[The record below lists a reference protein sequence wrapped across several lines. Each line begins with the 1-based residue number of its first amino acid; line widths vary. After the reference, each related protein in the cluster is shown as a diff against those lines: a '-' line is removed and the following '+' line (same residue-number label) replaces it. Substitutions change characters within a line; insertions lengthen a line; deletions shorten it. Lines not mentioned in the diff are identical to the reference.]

1 MTRTRIVGAVIGLGV
16 ASAAMLGG
24 NADTAEIKVISTG
37 SFKEVLGELAP
48 AFEKSTGHKVTAIF
62 AGTDD
67 IVRRLGAGETLDIVI
82 APAVWIDDLIKRG
95 LVVADSRADVA
106 RSGIGA
112 ATRAGAPRI
121 DIGSADGF
129 KNGLLGAKSIVL
141 SAGVSG
147 IYLNG
152 LFQRW
157 GVAGE
162 LKPKITTL
170 PGSIEVA
177 GALVRGE
184 AEVGFLQVSELLSVK
199 GIVFLGPLPADIQE
213 MTAITAGFGKAAGA
227 PEAARALVKFLMSPE
242 TAPAKRKTGLEPG

>member
-95 LVVADSRADVA
+95 LVIGDSRADVA

-129 KNGLLGAKSIVL
+129 KKGLLGAKSIVL

-152 LFQRW
+152 LFQKW

-162 LKPKITTL
+162 LKSKITTL

-177 GALVRGE
+177 AALVRGE

-213 MTAITAGFGKAAGA
+213 MTAITVGLGKAAGA
-227 PEAARALVKFLMSPE
+227 PDAARTLVKFLLSPE

>member
-1 MTRTRIVGAVIGLGV
+1 MTRGRIVGAVIGLGV

-37 SFKEVLGELAP
+37 SFKEVLGELGP

-129 KNGLLGAKSIVL
+129 KKGLLGAKSIVL

-152 LFQRW
+152 LFQKW

-162 LKPKITTL
+162 LKSKITTL

-177 GALVRGE
+177 AALVRGE

-213 MTAITAGFGKAAGA
+213 MTAITVGLGKTAGA
-227 PEAARALVKFLMSPE
+227 RRPLGRW
-242 TAPAKRKTGLEPG
+242 

>member
-1 MTRTRIVGAVIGLGV
+1 MTRRYVVGALIGFGV
-16 ASAAMLGG
+16 ASAAIPAGI
-24 NADTAEIKVISTG
+24 ASAAEVRVISTG

-48 AFEKSTGHKVTAIF
+48 AFEKSTGHKVVTVF
-62 AGTDD
+62 AGTDE

-95 LVVADSRADVA
+95 LVVGDSRADVA

-121 DIGSADGF
+121 EMGSADGVRS
-129 KNGLLGAKSIVL
+129 GLLGAKSIVL

-147 IYLNG
+147 VYLNG
-152 LFQRW
+152 LFQKW

-162 LKPKITTL
+162 LKSKITTL
-170 PGSIEVA
+170 PGSVPVA
-177 GALVRGE
+177 DALARGE
-184 AEVGFLQVSELLSVK
+184 AEVGFLQVSELLAVK
-199 GIVFLGPLPADIQE
+199 GIMFLGPLPADIQE
-213 MTAITAGFGKAAGA
+213 MTAITAGLGKAAGA
-227 PEAARALVKFLMSPE
+227 PETARALVKFLMSPE

>member
-1 MTRTRIVGAVIGLGV
+1 MTRRAVVCAFIGLAV
-16 ASAAMLGG
+16 ATAPLLAGIAG
-24 NADTAEIKVISTG
+24 AAEIKVISTG
-37 SFKEVLGELAP
+37 SFKEVLGEIAP
-48 AFEKSTGHKVTAIF
+48 AFEKSTGHKVAAVF

-67 IVRRLGAGETLDIVI
+67 IVRRLGAGENLDIVI

-95 LVVADSRADVA
+95 LVVGDSRADVA

-121 DIGSADGF
+121 DIGSSNGL

-152 LFQRW
+152 LFQKW
-157 GVAGE
+157 DVAGE

-170 PGSIEVA
+170 PGSIQVA
-177 GALVRGE
+177 DALVRGE

-199 GIVFLGPLPADIQE
+199 GITFLGPLPADIQE
-213 MTAITAGFGKAAGA
+213 MTAITAGLGKAAGA
-227 PEAARALVKFLMSPE
+227 PEAARALVKFLMSPQ

>member
-1 MTRTRIVGAVIGLGV
+1 
-16 ASAAMLGG
+16 
-24 NADTAEIKVISTG
+24 VISTG
-37 SFKEVLGELAP
+37 AFKEVLGDLAP
-48 AFEKSTGHKVTAIF
+48 AFEKMTGHKVVAVF
-62 AGTDD
+62 AGTDE

-121 DIGSADGF
+121 EMGSADGL
-129 KNGLLGAKSIVL
+129 KKGLLGAKSIVL

-152 LFQRW
+152 LFQKW

-162 LKPKITTL
+162 LKSKITTL
-170 PGSIEVA
+170 SGSIEVA
-177 GALVRGE
+177 DALVRGE

-199 GIVFLGPLPADIQE
+199 GVTFLGPLPADIQE
-213 MTAITAGFGKAAGA
+213 MTAITAGLGKAAGA